1 LKLKDKISLVTGS
14 GQGIGKAI
22 ALTFATEGSYVVV
35 NDIDLDK
42 ATTVAEEINTSG
54 GKALPIRADVSKSK
68 EVSNMVA
75 EAIRSF
81 DKIDILVNNVGI
93 QTVSPFLNLSE
104 EEWQRVIDINLK
116 GTFLCSQMVAREMVK
131 NRKGKIINISSIHQ
145 SIPRCNKAHYDA
157 SKAGIMILTKDMAL
171 ELSKYKINVNCIA
184 PGTIATPM
192 NKDILD
198 SPERIAEMN
207 SKIPLGRMGQPEEVA
222 QAALFLAS
230 DEADYITGAT
240 ICIDGG
246 SSLGRRSLSLSP
258 NNMSI

>member
-1 LKLKDKISLVTGS
+1 MKLKDKISLVTGS

-93 QTVSPFLNLSE
+93 QTMSPFLNLSE

-116 GTFLCSQMVAREMVK
+116 GVFFWQSNGRARNDQAE
-131 NRKGKIINISSIHQ
+131 
-145 SIPRCNKAHYDA
+145 
-157 SKAGIMILTKDMAL
+157 
-171 ELSKYKINVNCIA
+171 
-184 PGTIATPM
+184 
-192 NKDILD
+192 
-198 SPERIAEMN
+198 ERE
-207 SKIPLGRMGQPEEVA
+207 
-222 QAALFLAS
+222 
-230 DEADYITGAT
+230 YY
-240 ICIDGG
+240 
-246 SSLGRRSLSLSP
+246 
-258 NNMSI
+258 

>member
-1 LKLKDKISLVTGS
+1 MKLKDKISLVTGS

-93 QTVSPFLNLSE
+93 QTMSPFLNLSE
-104 EEWQRVIDINLK
+104 EEWQRVIDLNLK

-145 SIPRCNKAHYDA
+145 SIHRCNKAHYDA

-171 ELSKYKINVNCIA
+171 ELSKYKIYLNCIS
-184 PGTIATPM
+184 PVTIATPM

-246 SSLGRRSLSLSP
+246 SSLGRRSLSLSL